1 MGGNT
6 ACAATCQSCN
16 STANLVIDGRA
27 DKENFINRDDILRQ
41 FNDQKSLEDLFL
53 DKEKIA
59 QYAEMLTKL
68 RAN

>member
-16 STANLVIDGRA
+16 STANLVINGRA
-27 DKENFINRDDILRQ
+27 DEENSIDQDDKLHQ
-41 FNDQKSLEDLFL
+41 FDVQKSLEDLFH
-53 DKEKIA
+53 DKENFA

>member
-1 MGGNT
+1 M
-6 ACAATCQSCN
+6 
-16 STANLVIDGRA
+16 VIDGRA